1 MESASAVLASRFFT
15 TEPPLVSLGFSKK
28 NNLQSL
34 HFKIKMSTKVALKT
48 VLIGLLEDF
57 SGGPVVKTR
66 CS

>member
-1 MESASAVLASRFFT
+1 
-15 TEPPLVSLGFSKK
+15 
-28 NNLQSL
+28 
-34 HFKIKMSTKVALKT
+34 MSPKVALKN